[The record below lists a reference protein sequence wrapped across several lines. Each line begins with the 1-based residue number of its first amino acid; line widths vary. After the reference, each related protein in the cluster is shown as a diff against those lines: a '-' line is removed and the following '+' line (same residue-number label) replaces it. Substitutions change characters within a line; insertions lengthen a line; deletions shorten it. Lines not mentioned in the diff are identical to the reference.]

1 MPGAAFS
8 HDDKSR
14 RKMQKML
21 AGGFPQELVHSLSA
35 EERDRIAGLPLAGE
49 ALLYP
54 LGGWVDP
61 ANLTRAV
68 LDEAKASGLL
78 ELCLATPIRKLQP
91 EAAGWCLTDQSGC
104 SHQVGNLI
112 IATGHAIPE
121 FEQLNQLP
129 LTPVRGQVTHLSSSP
144 ELARLQTVLCYEGYL
159 TPAHEGQHC
168 LGASYGRNQT
178 DMNLRD
184 EDQTENR
191 GKLLRSLPAM
201 AWPERIAPAHAAGR
215 VSIRAAVRDHLP
227 LVGEVPDVA
236 ALKASLADMA
246 PQPLAGRPT
255 PVLPGLYVLGGLGS
269 RGLCSAPLL
278 GELLASQLCGEPLPM
293 GQELLRA
300 LAPQRFWLRPA
311 LRRRTPKA

>member
-1 MPGAAFS
+1 MLYEVITYPLLNGEHDTLSRFYAAAFGYARDFLHQLAARRPFGHAWCGVLQFS

-78 ELCLATPIRKLQP
+78 ELCLATPIRQLQP

-178 DMNLRD
+178 RN
-184 EDQTENR
+184 NF
-191 GKLLRSLPAM
+191 
-201 AWPERIAPAHAAGR
+201 
-215 VSIRAAVRDHLP
+215 V
-227 LVGEVPDVA
+227 
-236 ALKASLADMA
+236 
-246 PQPLAGRPT
+246 
-255 PVLPGLYVLGGLGS
+255 
-269 RGLCSAPLL
+269 
-278 GELLASQLCGEPLPM
+278 
-293 GQELLRA
+293 
-300 LAPQRFWLRPA
+300 
-311 LRRRTPKA
+311 